1 MIQIQIPSKRPYTW
15 IDIIN
20 VNYSNTYFIFGYDFS
35 NIPKKFRDSTNMLYI
50 LKRLTQTLHNLVL
63 TQDHIRS
70 VSLETITMHLQA
82 SIKAQIDLL
91 LRDSASQKFKNDDI
105 QKKYKNHLKTQLQL
119 NDHLQLANSVFA
131 IVSIDE
137 DNDTFII
144 HDSFQNGQQMLH
156 FTQTTQ
162 GLLHQINIKRAS
174 FSNQG
179 ELLLSITYQKE
190 K

>member
-1 MIQIQIPSKRPYTW
+1 MINIQVPSQQRYSW
-15 IDIIN
+15 VDIIN
-20 VNYSNTYFIFGYDFS
+20 VNYSGTYFIFGYDFS
-35 NIPKKFRDSTNMLYI
+35 NIPKKFRDSITMTYI

-70 VSLETITMHLQA
+70 VSLETITMHLQT
-82 SIKAQIDLL
+82 SIQAQIDLL
-91 LRDSASQKFKNDDI
+91 LRNSTSQQFKNLDV
-105 QKKYKNHLKTQLQL
+105 QEKYENHLKTQLQL

-131 IVSIDE
+131 IVSVDE
-137 DNDTFII
+137 NNDTFII

-162 GLLHQINIKRAS
+162 GLVHQIDIKRAS

-179 ELLLSITYQKE
+179 ELLLSMKYQKE
-190 K
+190 E